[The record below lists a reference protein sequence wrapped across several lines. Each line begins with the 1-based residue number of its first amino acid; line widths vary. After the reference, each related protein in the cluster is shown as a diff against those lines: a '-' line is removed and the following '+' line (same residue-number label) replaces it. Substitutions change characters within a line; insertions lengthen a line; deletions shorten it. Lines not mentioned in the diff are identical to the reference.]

1 MPQLAEARSLVLLA
15 GLETVRSHSM
25 IATRTGAVI
34 VYVHTADAPSDV
46 EWDQAMRFFEA
57 PDLRHL
63 RVLVYTDGAAPN
75 VSQRARLNG
84 LLGSNKL
91 PMAVLT
97 PSVLARAAGT
107 AISWF
112 NPNLRVY
119 GPDDYE
125 AAFKQLNASADERT
139 ALRTLVERFKAE
151 LGVRRAVAGQAR
163 P

>member
-1 MPQLAEARSLVLLA
+1 
-15 GLETVRSHSM
+15 M
-25 IATRTGAVI
+25 IATRSDAVI
-34 VYVHTADAPSDV
+34 VYVHTAEAPSDV
-46 EWDQAMRFFEA
+46 EWDLAMRFFEA
-57 PDLRHL
+57 ADLKYL

-75 VSQRARLNG
+75 ASQRARLNG

-112 NPNLRVY
+112 NPNLRIF

-125 AAFKQLNASADERT
+125 AAFKHLGASADERS
-139 ALRTLVERFKAE
+139 ALRALVERFKGD
-151 LGVRRAVAGQAR
+151 LGVRRALVGQAR